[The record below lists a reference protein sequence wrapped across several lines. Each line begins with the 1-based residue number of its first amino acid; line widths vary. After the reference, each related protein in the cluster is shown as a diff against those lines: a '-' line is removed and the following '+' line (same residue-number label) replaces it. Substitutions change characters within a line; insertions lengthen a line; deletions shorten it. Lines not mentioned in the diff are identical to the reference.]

1 MFNRV
6 EADLT
11 GFFECDSIIFIGAI
25 YAQITIKR
33 GDIGFY
39 EVSFCLAHLPRIE
52 GVHKSSEMAAFAF
65 SAPTCR
71 GFSILEHETYFRGKY
86 DDIYRRL

>member
-1 MFNRV
+1 MKT
-6 EADLT
+6 LT
-11 GFFECDSIIFIGAI
+11 GFFKCDSIIFDGAN
-25 YAQITIKR
+25 YAQRPSSNLGFITIKR

-86 DDIYRRL
+86 DDIH